1 MDWSKI
7 GHARHQWHLNGKS
20 LACNSTIFQY
30 FFYQD
35 LIHLLYTIF
44 GKFIL
49 KRVKFK
55 RVINEIA
62 ADQKEATRRCKI
74 FLQK

>member
-1 MDWSKI
+1 
-7 GHARHQWHLNGKS
+7 
-20 LACNSTIFQY
+20 
-30 FFYQD
+30 
-35 LIHLLYTIF
+35 
-44 GKFIL
+44 L

-74 FLQK
+74 FLQKWQLFGHKFPLFGFCEYSYTT